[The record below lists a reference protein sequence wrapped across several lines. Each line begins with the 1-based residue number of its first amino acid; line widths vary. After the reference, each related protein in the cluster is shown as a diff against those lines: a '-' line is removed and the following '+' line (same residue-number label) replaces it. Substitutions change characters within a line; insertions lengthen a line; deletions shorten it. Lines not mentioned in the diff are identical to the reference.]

1 MKWYNV
7 RVLIPVYNSSVYAL
21 DEQGLQGALSHYVTD
36 GSLRYMSL
44 VDTQVLFLG
53 CRVALW
59 IGRLLGP
66 FWVVTVS
73 EVSVGRMVRSVIS
86 GRWEND

>member
-66 FWVVTVS
+66 FCR
-73 EVSVGRMVRSVIS
+73 RMDMICL
-86 GRWEND
+86 GW